1 MTLILVL
8 ASATI
13 ILTVITLLVLYAL
26 WRKKFRRTEG
36 SVSEGE
42 SASTTTGQQSRNE
55 DEAVPTDKSP
65 SINNV
70 HWASVYSFDLA
81 VGSDSEEDSES
92 SDDVVKMR
100 RSTLLIH
107 ISPYSKSQENE
118 DRSVTK

>member
-13 ILTVITLLVLYAL
+13 LLTVITLLVLYAL
-26 WRKKFRRTEG
+26 WRKKFRGTE
-36 SVSEGE
+36 SEGE
-42 SASTTTGQQSRNE
+42 SASTTTGQQARHE

-92 SDDVVKMR
+92 SDDGVKMR

-107 ISPYSKSQENE
+107 ISPDSKSQENE